1 MEENQTKATTWSAS
15 IVGFGLN
22 VFAVAVV
29 LGVLASAQAQGLHP
43 KYTLLDMLVYGAFLE
58 IDETAY
64 SPAIRAQIDQYQS
77 RYDSYRS
84 KRGTPTG
91 GEARMVHAAKVRYER
106 RLVAISTSANAH
118 ALAFAYVTDLA
129 PCYEWEGSSD
139 CPKLEAEFAAAYQKS
154 HPTGPFSAY
163 LPLLEAHRW
172 ICTAEG
178 FEREGKSA
186 EAMES
191 RRLYG
196 KGLTVARQ
204 STSLLVRT
212 AANELGERNQC
223 NAS

>member
-1 MEENQTKATTWSAS
+1 MAENRTKATMWGAS
-15 IVGFGLN
+15 IVGFGVK
-22 VFAVAVV
+22 VFAAATVV
-29 LGVLASAQAQGLHP
+29 GVLASAQAQVLHP

-58 IDETAY
+58 IDETSY
-64 SPAIRAQIDQYQS
+64 SPEIRAQIDQYQS

-84 KRGTPTG
+84 KRSTPTG

-106 RLVAISTSANAH
+106 RLVAISTSANAD

-139 CPKLEAEFAAAYQKS
+139 CPKVEAEFAAAYQKS
-154 HPTGPFSAY
+154 HPTGPFSSY

-178 FEREGKSA
+178 FERESKLA

-191 RRLYG
+191 RRSYG
-196 KGLTVARQ
+196 RALAAARQ

-212 AANELGERNQC
+212 ATVELSERSQC
-223 NAS
+223 NAR